1 MITPSN
7 FYQIKQCNAR
17 VLYKDDGGLIPV
29 HPQTIFG
36 KIVHIFF
43 QNVYKVNAKSD
54 LYKIWNESEK
64 KILNDEN
71 HEINKDNIKNISL
84 LIPNFSSRKHQLIQ
98 NVFAN
103 ICNAGQR
110 KIVASREKRLV
121 YESIVGVPD
130 LILVNDNQ
138 VSIIDFKTGKIFDK
152 NNEIKQGYQTQLKI
166 YAGLYFKVH
175 KKFPDKLFIVNNDC
189 YISINFSQEEC
200 TDLLNNLINLKEKLL
215 EITEE
220 EIKNYEIP
228 NVTYC
233 YSCSKRMSCDS
244 YWDSDANL
252 YDLRGVLKEV
262 KVGLRNKITIGEN
275 IIISDNN
282 RINEF
287 VSNYIGKEVVFLN
300 LKNTDKYLFE
310 TLKYSVFLDY
320 KKY

>member
-7 FYQIKQCNAR
+7 FHLIKQCNAR
-17 VLYKDDGGLIPV
+17 ALYKDEGSLIPT
-29 HPQTIFG
+29 HPETIFG
-36 KIVHIFF
+36 KIVHFFF
-43 QNVYKVNAKSD
+43 QYVYKVKNKGELFEIWRKSEI
-54 LYKIWNESEK
+54 KIFK
-64 KILNDEN
+64 DEN
-71 HEINKDNIKNISL
+71 HEINKDNIKKISL
-84 LIPNFSSRKHQLIQ
+84 LATDYSNRKHQVIQ
-98 NVFAN
+98 NVFTN

-175 KKFPDKLFIVNNDC
+175 EKNPDKLFIVHNDC
-189 YISINFSQEEC
+189 YIPINFTQEEC
-200 TDLLNNLINLKEKLL
+200 SSLLNNLIKLKEKLL
-215 EITEE
+215 KITEA
-220 EIKNYEIP
+220 EIKNYENP
-228 NVTYC
+228 HVTYC

>member
-36 KIVHIFF
+36 KIVHVFF
-43 QNVYKVNAKSD
+43 QNVYNVNSKSD

-64 KILNDEN
+64 KILKDEN
-71 HEINKDNIKNISL
+71 HEINKDNIKRISL
-84 LIPNFSSRKHQLIQ
+84 LIDNFSSRKHQLIQ

-103 ICNAGQR
+103 ICNE
-110 KIVASREKRLV
+110 KKNKVTASREISLE
-121 YESIVGVPD
+121 YNTIIGIPD
-130 LILVNDNQ
+130 LVIDNDNEI
-138 VSIIDFKTGKIFDK
+138 SIIDFKTGLIFDEY
-152 NNEIKQGYQTQLKI
+152 NEVKESYQIQLKI
-166 YAGLYFKVH
+166 YAGLYFKVY
-175 KKFPDKLFIVNNDC
+175 KKNPDKLFIVHNDC
-189 YISINFSQEEC
+189 YIPINFTQEQC
-200 TDLLNNLINLKEKLL
+200 STLLDNLVDLKERLL
-215 EITEE
+215 RVSDKEIN
-220 EIKNYEIP
+220 NYENP
-228 NVTYC
+228 NKSYC
-233 YSCSKRMSCDS
+233 YNCSKRLSCDS

-262 KVGLRNKITIGEN
+262 KVGLRTKIIIGEN

-287 VSNYIGKEVVFLN
+287 VSDYIGKEVVFLN
-300 LKNTDKYLFE
+300 LKNTDKHSFE
-310 TLKYSVFLDY
+310 TLKYSVLLDY